1 MFLHLGEQLYY
12 TYLEKSLDLK
22 QEQVESYDIIML
34 PGYLINK
41 IGVILVRQIKSK
53 LDYSITKAKTRV
65 NSYFVAY
72 CMH

>member
-41 IGVILVRQIKSK
+41 IGVI
-53 LDYSITKAKTRV
+53 
-65 NSYFVAY
+65 NSAANKK
-72 CMH
+72 